1 MNCIYLCFGFNDFS
15 REKNWKE
22 IIGRESLSRG
32 LASGNSSV
40 IIIGL
45 LVKPGAKYGASRY
58 DW

>member
-1 MNCIYLCFGFNDFS
+1 MTFLG
-15 REKNWKE
+15 KKHWKE
-22 IIGRESLSRG
+22 IIGRDSLSRG

>member
-1 MNCIYLCFGFNDFS
+1 MTFLGK
-15 REKNWKE
+15 KNWKE
-22 IIGRESLSRG
+22 IIGRDSLSRG